1 MMGIFLK
8 IFKTVLIALAGVF
21 IANKFNLFSYM
32 TFIPDDKAFDIC
44 ITVYFTILELISEFL
59 LEAVHGRRSELS
71 VILSHVN
78 TDVSIKSNPIIN
90 FNQDD
95 LAQMTVTVHING
107 MKKHFTGSKIVLSD
121 VGFATMQAN
130 TRVDGAGVD
139 TDGNYIIHLD
149 RLFGAAETKTLVSSS
164 FRVVFAKAP
173 IPNAMTFEMSPE
185 FKTNTRFRSHSLIT
199 YKHNKA
205 TLRAER

>member
-78 TDVSIKSNPIIN
+78 TDVSIESNPIIN

-121 VGFATMQAN
+121 VGFATMQASILME
-130 TRVDGAGVD
+130 TTSFIWTGCLAQPKRKPSFLPRFG
-139 TDGNYIIHLD
+139 
-149 RLFGAAETKTLVSSS
+149 LFLPKLL
-164 FRVVFAKAP
+164 FL
-173 IPNAMTFEMSPE
+173 M
-185 FKTNTRFRSHSLIT
+185 L
-199 YKHNKA
+199 
-205 TLRAER
+205 